1 MSFESTVGRA
11 PGSWRGVM
19 SASARPWT
27 APRLFCRPLS
37 GPAGTEYDAPT
48 HVRVHPMVHPS
59 ARAALVIG
67 LLVTLALWLYTGYTF
82 SRRLDDVEQQAA
94 DVAARYLR
102 AQELLTTVRTQV
114 LVASIRVRDALLNP
128 DPASI
133 DGYREQIAVNYASL
147 DTALTA
153 YVPVLG
159 SDSEDADMTRLRA
172 EVENFRDTVT
182 SLLAHRVRP
191 STADVRELLNAHIVP
206 RRESAIRIS
215 EEVQA
220 LNRAAFLRQ
229 QGDLATI
236 HRTAERQSAR
246 RLALAMATSAGVLLL
261 VTAYAGRLEHRLR
274 AQLERDAALS
284 RELQEAHARLV
295 KAQEDERRTIARELH
310 DEVGQVLTAVKFEL
324 GLAQRAICA
333 HGLSPVPLIEA
344 QNVTAAA
351 INTVRDLSQLLHPV
365 ALDDLGLVA
374 AVDVLLRGLARRQD
388 IQVEL
393 TQSGLDE
400 RLDPATEV
408 AAYRI
413 VQEALT
419 NVARHAQAGSC
430 RVGLRRWGGKLVV
443 DVVDDG
449 VGFELQGPTAP
460 PARLGLLGIRERA
473 VQVGGDLL
481 VTTQPG
487 AGTRLHAELPV
498 LTAAGRQA
506 SDG

>member
-1 MSFESTVGRA
+1 MMRSIPV
-11 PGSWRGVM
+11 P
-19 SASARPWT
+19 
-27 APRLFCRPLS
+27 
-37 GPAGTEYDAPT
+37 
-48 HVRVHPMVHPS
+48 VHPMVHPS

-82 SRRLDDVEQQAA
+82 SRRLDAVEQQAA

-133 DGYREQIAVNYASL
+133 DGYRDEIAANYASL

-159 SDSEDADMTRLRA
+159 SDREDADITRLRA

-182 SLLAHRVRP
+182 SLLANRVRP
-191 STADVRELLNAHIVP
+191 STAAIRDLLNAHIVP

-229 QGDLATI
+229 QADFAAI
-236 HRTAERQSAR
+236 HRTAERQSAQ
-246 RLALAMATSAGVLLL
+246 RLGVAVVTSASVLLI
-261 VTAYAGRLEHRLR
+261 VAAYAGRLERRLR

-295 KAQEDERRTIARELH
+295 RAQEEERKTIARELH

-324 GLAQRAICA
+324 GLAQRSVEA
-333 HGLSPVPLIEA
+333 HGLSAAPLAEA
-344 QNVTAAA
+344 QNITSGA
-351 INTVRDLSQLLHPV
+351 IQTVRDLTQLLHPV
-365 ALDDLGLVA
+365 ALDDLGLA
-374 AVDVLLRGLARRQD
+374 PAVDALLRGMSRRQD
-388 IQVEL
+388 IQVTLALE
-393 TQSGLDE
+393 GLDH

-419 NVARHAQAGSC
+419 NVAKHSRATQC
-430 RVGLRRWGGKLVV
+430 RVELEGRQSHLLIAVIDNGT
-443 DVVDDG
+443 
-449 VGFELQGPTAP
+449 GFDADAP
-460 PARLGLLGIRERA
+460 PASPPRLGLLGIRERVA
-473 VQVGGDLL
+473 ELGGRYAI
-481 VTTQPG
+481 TSQPG
-487 AGTRLHAELPV
+487 GGTHLRVDLPLV
-498 LTAAGRQA
+498 PAGRRQVA
-506 SDG
+506 HV